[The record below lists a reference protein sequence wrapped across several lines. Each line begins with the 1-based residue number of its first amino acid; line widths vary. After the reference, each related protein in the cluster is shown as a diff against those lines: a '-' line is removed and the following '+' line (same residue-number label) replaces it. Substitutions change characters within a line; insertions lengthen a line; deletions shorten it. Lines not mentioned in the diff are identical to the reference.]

1 MDGDAMAESAVTCV
15 NPAGV
20 SRPGGHY
27 SHAVIANGMV
37 YVSGQLPVTAA
48 GEKLVGAGFDAQ
60 ARQVLANV
68 KAILEGCG
76 SGIEHL
82 VQVRVY
88 VDGIENWPAF
98 NAVYAAWAGE
108 AKPARA
114 VVPVPGLHYGFKV
127 EVEAVA
133 VVPQSLGP
141 GSRPG

>member
-1 MDGDAMAESAVTCV
+1 MANERLTCV
-15 NPAGV
+15 NPEGV

-37 YVSGQLPVTAA
+37 YISGQLPVTAA
-48 GEKLVGAGFDAQ
+48 GEKLVDASFEAQ

-68 KAILEGCG
+68 QAILEGCG

-98 NAVYAAWAGE
+98 NAVYAAWAGD
-108 AKPARA
+108 ARPARA

-133 VVPQSLGP
+133 LAP
-141 GSRPG
+141 